1 MASHTPTAPAQKIT
15 TESLRG
21 SLGFLLRV
29 AQLRSFGHFFAV
41 MGDEEVRPGEVTVLD
56 LIRENPGI
64 RQGMVSKTLKIKR
77 AQMSK
82 MIREME
88 RGGLV
93 ARSVPEDDRRAI
105 ELRLTKEGEA
115 MIAGITARFPEIE
128 RRTQAALTPA
138 EGAEL
143 RRLLI
148 KLNGLDKTKG
158 EDSDDPD
165 DER

>member
-1 MASHTPTAPAQKIT
+1 MASPDTATDSQQIS
-15 TESLRG
+15 TESLQG

-29 AQLRSFGHFFAV
+29 AQLGSFGHFFAV
-41 MGDEEVRPGEVTVLD
+41 LGDENVRPGVVTVLD

-82 MIREME
+82 MIRELE
-88 RGGLV
+88 STGLV
-93 ARSVPEDDRRAI
+93 SRSVPPEDRRAI

-115 MIAGITARFPEIE
+115 TIARITARFPEIE
-128 RRTQAALTPA
+128 RRTQRALTPA

-148 KLNGLDKTKG
+148 KMTGLDKTKG

-165 DER
+165 DEC